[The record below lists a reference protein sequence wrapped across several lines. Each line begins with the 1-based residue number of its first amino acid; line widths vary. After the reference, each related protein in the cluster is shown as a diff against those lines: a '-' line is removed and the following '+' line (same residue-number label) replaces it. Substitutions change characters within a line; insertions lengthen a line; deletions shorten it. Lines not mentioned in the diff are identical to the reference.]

1 MQIEWSDDVIQ
12 RVNEIIAYY
21 ESEGFIQA
29 ADNFRLALVE
39 TVNNI
44 VKMPSAGMPSMFFE
58 GVRSR
63 HVDPKRRI
71 FYEYDENED
80 ILRVLDIFDLRQHP
94 SKRKY

>member
-39 TVNNI
+39 TVNKI
-44 VKMPSAGMPSMFFE
+44 VKMPSAGMPSMFIE
-58 GVRSR
+58 GVRSW

>member
-39 TVNNI
+39 TINKI
-44 VKMPSAGMPSMFFE
+44 VQMPSAGMPSPSIE
-58 GVRSR
+58 GVRSWK
-63 HVDPKRRI
+63 VDSMRRM
-71 FYEYDENED
+71 FYEYDENGL
-80 ILRVLDIFDLRQHP
+80 ILRILDIFDLRQNP
-94 SKRKY
+94 AKRKY

>member
-21 ESEGFIQA
+21 ESEGFMQA
-29 ADNFRLALVE
+29 ADNFRLALIE
-39 TVNNI
+39 TVNKI
-44 VKMPSAGMPSMFFE
+44 VKMPSAGMPSPFIDE
-58 GVRSR
+58 VRSR
-63 HVDPKRRI
+63 HIDSNRRV
-71 FYEYDENED
+71 FYEYDENAG